1 MENYLILLILQH
13 VFPAAEVCC
22 LVQLPDSSANILK
35 VPWSCLVLCSDVL
48 IAVLCV
54 LCLEPGYLGFIVT
67 SDLARQLYRAEPAGA
82 FAYGKPSSFLS
93 VGSDLEAQLLC
104 LSSHPLVS
112 VRVWFSRICWDEE
125 GREMWCC
132 YLSYCWGLG
141 REHWCLHMVL
151 LGSLSP
157 PLSRPAEGSKLY
169 FQVPATFLLSSAGRN
184 LQLRSCELSPPARC
198 LRCALF
204 KRAPRMGT
212 HSSLL
217 VLPKPQQMA
226 SFRLSSRR

>member
-1 MENYLILLILQH
+1 MENYLILLVLQH

-54 LCLEPGYLGFIVT
+54 LRLEPGYLGFFVT
-67 SDLARQLYRAEPAGA
+67 CDLAPQLQRRAEPTGA
-82 FAYGKPSSFLS
+82 FAYGKPPSFLS
-93 VGSDLEAQLLC
+93 VGSDLEAQLPY
-104 LSSHPLVS
+104 LSPCPPVS

-132 YLSYCWGLG
+132 YLSYCRGLG
-141 REHWCLHMVL
+141 REHWCLL
-151 LGSLSP
+151 LPGSLSP
-157 PLSRPAEGSKLY
+157 PYLAQQKGLSCLFRSLPPS
-169 FQVPATFLLSSAGRN
+169 SSALQEEN

-198 LRCALF
+198 LLCALF

-212 HSSLL
+212 HSPLL